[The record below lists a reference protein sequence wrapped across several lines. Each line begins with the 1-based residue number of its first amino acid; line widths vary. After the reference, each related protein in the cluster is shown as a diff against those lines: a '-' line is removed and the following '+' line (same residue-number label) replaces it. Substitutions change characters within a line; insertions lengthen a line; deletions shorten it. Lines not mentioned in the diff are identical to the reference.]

1 VLALPV
7 GWQSYGWQWSPILD
21 TAALKRN
28 KLDAY
33 WPVGVLESKLM
44 YTLLKV
50 RMYPGAACLS
60 AIRLKQSFSL
70 TFA

>member
-1 VLALPV
+1 MLALAFR
-7 GWQSYGWQWSPILD
+7 WQSYGWQWTPILD

-50 RMYPGAACLS
+50 RTYPGAACLS
-60 AIRLKQSFSL
+60 AIRLKQPVPLSF
-70 TFA
+70 A